1 MIPFLLFINHVVPP
15 PIVSVTAL
23 DNNPIVGKS
32 FPMRCTVSVA
42 RGVTSSVDITWER
55 NGTIIKEISTMGN
68 VNPPYVDVYD
78 IAELQM
84 SDNNAVYYCK
94 ATIGEHV
101 YAEDNV
107 TIGNLTLGKY
117 LAS

>member
-1 MIPFLLFINHVVPP
+1 
-15 PIVSVTAL
+15 
-23 DNNPIVGKS
+23 
-32 FPMRCTVSVA
+32 
-42 RGVTSSVDITWER
+42 
-55 NGTIIKEISTMGN
+55 MGN

-94 ATIGEHV
+94 ATISEHV

-117 LAS
+117 LASWCKSNNYDYVCVFMIHFTS